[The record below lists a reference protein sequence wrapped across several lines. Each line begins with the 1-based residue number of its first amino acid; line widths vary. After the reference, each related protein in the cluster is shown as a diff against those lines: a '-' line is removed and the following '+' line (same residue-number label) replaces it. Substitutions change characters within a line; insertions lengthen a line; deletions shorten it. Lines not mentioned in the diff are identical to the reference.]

1 MNKRT
6 LSSMRVSMCVL
17 CVGSI
22 MSTTVNAERPSREA
36 IDAAIRKSIPLLET
50 AAAGSSEHRQ
60 CFTCHG
66 HAMPVLALVAA
77 RDRGFTTDEKNLQAQ
92 LAHTAADL
100 ARGKAGYLKGRGQGG
115 GHTRAGYALWTLHTG
130 GRKPDDVTAAVS
142 EYLVFDEK
150 AEHWKSS
157 ANRPPS
163 EKSPFASTYVALRG
177 LDAFGTDEQ
186 SERIDVRKKKALAW
200 LLREQPKDTEDRVF
214 RLLGLDHLDANHDAV
229 MAAAEQLIKPQRG
242 DGGWSQIADAKRRR
256 IRYRL
261 GAVCFTSSGG
271 DVGRRRCV
279 SARREVPAQRAA
291 RRRLLARSQSQQSV
305 SNVLRKRLPPRQGP
319 VHFHAREQLGHS
331 GSAVYL
337 LDGTVG
343 RCHIERHL
351 NQRVGTGAVTVGAVC
366 GRFTSTD
373 RRLVADRSGGHS
385 PGLIRPDGC
394 HRCRRCRW
402 WGSDGT

>member
-6 LSSMRVSMCVL
+6 LSSMCVSMCVL

-22 MSTTVNAERPSREA
+22 MSTTVNAEGPSREA

-77 RDRGFTTDEKNLQAQ
+77 RDRGFTTDKKNLQAQ
-92 LAHTAADL
+92 LEHTATDL

-214 RLLGLDHLDANHDAV
+214 RLLGLDHLDATHDAV

-242 DGGWSQIADAKRRR
+242 DGGWSQIADAKSDA
-256 IRYRL
+256 YATGSVL
-261 GAVCFTSSGG
+261 FALH
-271 DVGRRRCV
+271 
-279 SARREVPAQRAA
+279 RAA
-291 RRRLLARSQSQQSV
+291 EMSVDDDVYRRGVKFLLSAQLEDGSWHVRSRSKAFQTYYESGFPHGKDQFISM
-305 SNVLRKRLPPRQGP
+305 
-319 VHFHAREQLGHS
+319 HASSWATL
-331 GSAVYL
+331 AL
-337 LDGTVG
+337 LFT
-343 RCHIERHL
+343 CS
-351 NQRVGTGAVTVGAVC
+351 TGQ
-366 GRFTSTD
+366 
-373 RRLVADRSGGHS
+373 
-385 PGLIRPDGC
+385 
-394 HRCRRCRW
+394 
-402 WGSDGT
+402 